1 MTTKVIFNV
10 DKKVKEKA
18 MKVAK
23 KQGVTISAILNMTLS
38 EYANGTRK
46 MELNEIPNAK
56 TRRSIDAAIRD
67 SKLGKNNFHL
77 FCVEPCQC
85 IFCISKSR
93 RHVFPKL

>member
-23 KQGVTISAILNMTLS
+23 KQGVTISAILSMTLT
-38 EYANGTRK
+38 EYAKGSQK

-56 TRRSIDAAIRD
+56 TRRSIDGAIRD
-67 SKLGKNNFHL
+67 SKLGKNMS
-77 FCVEPCQC
+77 P
-85 IFCISKSR
+85 IFTNAKDALAWLYA
-93 RHVFPKL
+93 K